1 MIKRTLSQKLHQL
14 VKQYPVITITGP
26 RQSGKTTFVRSELKD
41 FRYFSLENPDT
52 RQIALDDPR
61 GFLNSFKTS
70 VILDEIQR
78 APDLFSYIQTKVDED
93 DRPGRF
99 ILTGSQNFLLSEKIA
114 QSLAGRTAILH
125 LLPFSKRELLGQ
137 QPISIEN
144 FPIVSEME
152 SISTELWQLLY
163 QGFYPRIHDKQLN
176 PTEWYAW
183 YYQTYIERD
192 VRLLQNIGDINAFT
206 RFVRLCAGRNG
217 QLVNFS
223 NLAADAG
230 ITHTTARRWLS
241 ILQAGF
247 IVALVQ
253 PHFENFRKRIVKSAK
268 LYFFDTGLLAFLLGI
283 RSAEE
288 LQFHAMRG
296 SVFESFVFSELY
308 KMFIHFGRLPS
319 IYFWRDS
326 TGHEIDFVIEQGK
339 HLIAIEAKSGET
351 FNTDFVKGLQ
361 YFSALAG
368 ERVKQSILIYSGEE
382 NFNFKNMN
390 ILSWQAL

>member
-1 MIKRTLSQKLHQL
+1 MIKRTLAQKLHQL

-26 RQSGKTTFVRSELKD
+26 RQSGKTTLVRSEFED
-41 FRYFSLENPDT
+41 YRYFSLENPDT
-52 RQIALDDPR
+52 RQIALNDPR
-61 GFLNSFKTS
+61 GFLNSVKTGT
-70 VILDEIQR
+70 ILDEIQR
-78 APDLFSYIQTKVDED
+78 APDLVSYIQTMVDED
-93 DRPGRF
+93 DQPGRF
-99 ILTGSQNFLLSEKIA
+99 ILTGSQNFLLSEKIS

-137 QPISIEN
+137 QPITIDS
-144 FPIVSEME
+144 FPMVSEMD
-152 SISTELWQLLY
+152 SDSTDLWQLLY

-192 VRLLQNIGDINAFT
+192 VRLLQNIGDINTFT

-217 QLVNFS
+217 QLVNFT

-241 ILQAGF
+241 ILQASF

-253 PHFENFRKRIVKSAK
+253 PYHENFRKRITKSPK

-283 RSAEE
+283 RNAEE

-308 KMFIHFGRLPS
+308 KMFVHSGQIPS

-326 TGHEIDFVIEQGK
+326 AGHEIDFIVEQGSR
-339 HLIAIEAKSGET
+339 LIAIEAKSGET
-351 FNTDFVKGLQ
+351 FNDDFVKGLQ

-368 ERVKQSILIYSGEE
+368 ERVKQSILIFSGKE
-382 NFNFKNMN
+382 NFIYKNMN

>member
-1 MIKRTLSQKLHQL
+1 MIKRTLAQKLHQL

-26 RQSGKTTFVRSELKD
+26 RQSGKTTLVRSEFKD
-41 FRYFSLENPDT
+41 YRYFSLENPDT
-52 RQIALDDPR
+52 RQIALTDPR
-61 GFLNSFKTS
+61 GFLNSVKTGT
-70 VILDEIQR
+70 ILDEIQR
-78 APDLFSYIQTKVDED
+78 APDLVSYIQTMVDED
-93 DRPGRF
+93 DQPGRF
-99 ILTGSQNFLLSEKIA
+99 ILTGSQNFLLFEKIS

-137 QPISIEN
+137 QPITIDS
-144 FPIVSEME
+144 FPVVSEMD
-152 SISTELWQLLY
+152 SYSTDLWQLLY

-192 VRLLQNIGDINAFT
+192 VRLLQNIGDINTFT

-217 QLVNFS
+217 QPVNFT

-241 ILQAGF
+241 ILQASF

-253 PHFENFRKRIVKSAK
+253 PYHENFRKRITKSPK

-283 RSAEE
+283 RNAEE

-296 SVFESFVFSELY
+296 SVFESFVFSELH
-308 KMFIHFGRLPS
+308 KMFVHSGQIPS
-319 IYFWRDS
+319 IYFWSDS
-326 TGHEIDFVIEQGK
+326 AGHEIDFIVEQGSR
-339 HLIAIEAKSGET
+339 LIAIEAKSGET
-351 FNTDFVKGLQ
+351 FNDDFIKGLQ

-368 ERVKQSILIYSGEE
+368 ERVNQSILIFSGKE
-382 NFNFKNMN
+382 NFTYKNIN